1 MGIFAYNWRMQIPKQ
16 QAVFRNL
23 SPQFI
28 VFLLLSV
35 FFLIGFLSVLDKSP
49 TYDEARN
56 FNYGRTILNGDSNRP
71 GDVSILDGTRIDGSM
86 MPLSAVN
93 GIPFKIGSYLP
104 EGVLQ
109 SILKSI
115 VTARLIT
122 LLFSML
128 TALLIYQWSRTLYG
142 FVPAVFSLLL
152 YIFDPNIIAHSQ
164 LVTTDMYAWSTTL
177 LVFFCSWKFANERT
191 WKNGVLWALAIGVS
205 SLAKYTTVILIPL
218 SLLSIFIHDTP
229 QLMQHIKEN
238 ASATIKSV
246 FKNYSGYLLASIV
259 VSMIFINVAF
269 LFNKPFI
276 RFGDYQFYSHLLGGI
291 QSSLPF
297 LGNIPVPLPFPYLEG
312 FDLTYYYGE
321 EGRAFGNTYLFGEL
335 RDGKEMFTGYYLIV
349 SFFKVPIA
357 TQLIIWAAFYYYL
370 SNSARRRNFFS
381 NDVFLL
387 LPVLFFT
394 LYFNLMFSINT
405 GIRYY
410 LVLFPLLY
418 VFCGSLFVDWSEFS
432 KRQKITSAVL
442 MGYLI
447 LSTLSYF
454 PNYMPYFNEFLPDRR
469 MGYKILADSNIDY
482 GQAEYALNDF
492 MAAHPQAVYNPLV
505 PTSGL
510 IVMSINDLVGVFGR
524 PQDFTWLRENF
535 EPDDTIAYTYLIYEI
550 SAKELET
557 LCQTTEY
564 CK

>member
-1 MGIFAYNWRMQIPKQ
+1 MQTLKQ
-16 QAVFRNL
+16 QYKFSNL
-23 SPQFI
+23 SPRFI
-28 VFLLLSV
+28 IFVLLTI
-35 FFLIGFLSVLDKSP
+35 FFLIGFLSMLDKSA

-56 FNYGRTILNGDSNRP
+56 FNYGRTILTGDSNRP
-71 GDVSILDGTRIDGSM
+71 GDVSKLDGTRIAGSM

-93 GIPFKIGSYLP
+93 GIPFKIASYLP
-104 EGVLQ
+104 EGILQ

-115 VTARLIT
+115 ITARLIT
-122 LLFSML
+122 LLFSMA
-128 TALLIYQWSRTLYG
+128 TALLIFYWSRSLYG
-142 FVPAVFSLLL
+142 FIPAIFSLLL

-191 WKNGVLWALAIGVS
+191 WKNGLLWAIAIGIS
-205 SLAKYTTVILIPL
+205 SIAKYTTVILIPL
-218 SLLSIFIHDTP
+218 SLLTIFVHDIP
-229 QLMQHIKEN
+229 ELLQRSKQNL
-238 ASATIKSV
+238 ATTIMGV
-246 FKNYSGYLLASIV
+246 FKNYTAYFLASV
-259 VSMIFINVAF
+259 AVSILFINVGF

-276 RFGDYQFYSHLLGGI
+276 RFGEYQFYSHLLGGI

-297 LGNIPVPLPFPYLEG
+297 LENVPVPVPFPYLEG

-335 RDGKEMFTGYYLIV
+335 RDGKEIFTGYYLIT

-357 TQLIIWAAFYYYL
+357 TQLIILGAFYYYL
-370 SNSARRRNFFS
+370 SKRERRRNFFA

-394 LYFNLMFSINT
+394 LYFNLLFSINT

-418 VFCGSLFVDWSEFS
+418 VFCGSLFVNWNEFS
-432 KRQKITSAVL
+432 RRQKITSTVL
-442 MGYLI
+442 AGYLL

-454 PNYMPYFNEFLPDRR
+454 PNYMSYFNEFLTDRR
-469 MGYKILADSNIDY
+469 MAYKILADSNIDY
-482 GQAEYALNDF
+482 GQSEYALNDF
-492 MAAHPQAVYNPLV
+492 LEEHPDAVLNPTV

-510 IVMSINDLVGVFGR
+510 IVANVNDLVGVFGR

-535 EPDDTIAYTYLIYEI
+535 EPDETIADNYLVYRI
-550 SAKELET
+550 SAEEIET
-557 LCQTTEY
+557 LCQTTEF
-564 CK
+564 CE

>member
-1 MGIFAYNWRMQIPKQ
+1 MQTSKL
-16 QAVFRNL
+16 QAGFPNL
-23 SPQFI
+23 SPRFI
-28 VFLLLSV
+28 ILLLLSV
-35 FFLIGFLSVLDKSP
+35 FFLIGFLSVLDKSA

-71 GDVSILDGTRIDGSM
+71 GDVSSLDGTRIDGSM
-86 MPLSAVN
+86 MPLSALN
-93 GIPFKIGSYLP
+93 GIPFKIASYLP
-104 EGVLQ
+104 EGILQ

-128 TALLIYQWSRTLYG
+128 TAILIFQWSRSLYG
-142 FVPAVFSLLL
+142 FVPAIFSLLL

-191 WKNGVLWALAIGVS
+191 WKNGLVWAVAIAVS

-218 SLLSIFIHDTP
+218 SLLTIFIHDIP
-229 QLMQHIKEN
+229 ELLQRSKHNL
-238 ASATIKSV
+238 ASTIGGV
-246 FKNYSGYLLASIV
+246 FKNYTVYLLVSVV
-259 VSMIFINVAF
+259 VSILFINVGF

-276 RFGDYQFYSHLLGGI
+276 RFGEYQFSSHLLGGI

-297 LGNIPVPLPFPYLEG
+297 LKNVPVPVPFPYLEG

-321 EGRAFGNTYLFGEL
+321 EGLAFGNTYLFGEL
-335 RDGKEMFTGYYLIV
+335 RDGKEIFTGYYLMT

-357 TQLIIWAAFYYYL
+357 TQLIVLGTFYYYL
-370 SNSARRRNFFS
+370 SKREHRRNFFS

-418 VFCGSLFVDWSEFS
+418 VFCGSLFVSWKEFS
-432 KRQKITSAVL
+432 KRQKITSAILV
-442 MGYLI
+442 GYLI
-447 LSTLSYF
+447 LSVLSYF

-469 MGYKILADSNIDY
+469 MAYKLLADSNIDY
-482 GQAEYALNDF
+482 GQSEYALNDF
-492 MAAHPQAVYNPLV
+492 MVKHPQAVYNPMM

-510 IVMSINDLVGVFGR
+510 IVASINDLVGVFGR

-550 SAKELET
+550 SAEEIET
-557 LCQTTEY
+557 LCQTTEH